1 MNAHYV
7 SYPKINMHLLDYGL
21 YTYMNL
27 KFTYDG
33 MSYLAARRVNKNKL
47 FPDMRLLL
55 QINKISLL
63 HSTFLCALN
72 KFEDGESKYKPPPVT
87 ARNILKKIG
96 AKYCGL
102 FSIEVYTDEF

>member
-7 SYPKINMHLLDYGL
+7 SYPKISTHLLDYGL

-55 QINKISLL
+55 KIIKERLPIII
-63 HSTFLCALN
+63 FN
-72 KFEDGESKYKPPPVT
+72 F
-87 ARNILKKIG
+87 
-96 AKYCGL
+96 
-102 FSIEVYTDEF
+102 